1 MRGRMFYS
9 TRRGIILRAALL
21 ISHPASIDLFSS
33 ALRIV
38 LLAVA
43 LAEGNSSMSM
53 GHDVPTAGKVPFT
66 KYSRKYPQRH
76 WDGATREVCYQDEV
90 QYAC

>member
-1 MRGRMFYS
+1 
-9 TRRGIILRAALL
+9 
-21 ISHPASIDLFSS
+21 
-33 ALRIV
+33 
-38 LLAVA
+38 LAVA

-90 QYAC
+90 QCAC